1 MTKPAKHLLLGVA
14 GGVVGLLLL
23 MLLIVMLVAYS
34 GAYNV
39 AASQDHTAFVRWALD
54 TTMKNSVTSHAADI
68 EAPEAFSDA
77 MVASGASAY
86 KSMCEHCHGGPGV
99 EQAEWARGMLPQ
111 PPHLS
116 EEVQHWEPNE
126 VFWLVK
132 HGVRMSA
139 MPSFGETHDD
149 RALWEVTAFVVR
161 LPGMAASTYGEFDRA
176 ESSHQ

>member
-1 MTKPAKHLLLGVA
+1 MTDAITIQNPRNRSGNTGHVLAK
-14 GGVVGLLLL
+14 
-23 MLLIVMLVAYS
+23 
-34 GAYNV
+34 
-39 AASQDHTAFVRWALD
+39 R
-54 TTMKNSVTSHAADI
+54 SVTFAEI
-68 EAPEAFSDA
+68 RTDA